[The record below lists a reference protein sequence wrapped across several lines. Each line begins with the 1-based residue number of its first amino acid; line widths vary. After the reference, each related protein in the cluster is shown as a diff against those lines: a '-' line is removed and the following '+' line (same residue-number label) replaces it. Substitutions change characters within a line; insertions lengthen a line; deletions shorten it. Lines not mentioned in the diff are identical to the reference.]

1 MKNFNFGKEAIINF
15 ARKKGSR
22 FIVKSMFEAF
32 KDYFNE
38 NCEILELDRKTHIMF
53 LTRENE
59 NIIMEL
65 VEITEGDISEFVK
78 RKVGFLHLVD
88 DISDCSEAFNLILKG
103 LKAKSQDFEKD
114 LLKFEEI
121 IINLIDKADT
131 SKNAY
136 AILDNKGKAVIM
148 ECEYSAEPFSLKIHN
163 EINSKDVIKLME

>member
-163 EINSKDVIKLME
+163 EINPKDVIKLME